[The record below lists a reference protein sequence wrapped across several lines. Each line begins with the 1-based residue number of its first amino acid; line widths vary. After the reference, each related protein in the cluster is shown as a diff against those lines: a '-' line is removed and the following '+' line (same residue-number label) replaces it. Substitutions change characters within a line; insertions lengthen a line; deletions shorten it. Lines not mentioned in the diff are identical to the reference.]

1 MLNIITSLLPQV
13 LATVDKVIPD
23 ADAAQK
29 AKQTIELE
37 LIKAANDINLA
48 QVETNKTEAAHRSVW
63 VSGWRPAVGWCCAL
77 GVFWMFIGGPAAQ
90 WIAVAN
96 DYPLDKLPVFPTDL
110 LFELLFALLGMAGL
124 RSFEKMKGIAK

>member
-1 MLNIITSLLPQV
+1 MLNLITSLLPQV

-77 GVFWMFIGGPAAQ
+77 GVFWMFIGSPAAQ

-96 DYPLDKLPVFPTDL
+96 DYPLD
-110 LFELLFALLGMAGL
+110 
-124 RSFEKMKGIAK
+124 

>member
-1 MLNIITSLLPQV
+1 MLNLITSLLPQV

-77 GVFWMFIGGPAAQ
+77 GVFWMFIGAPAAQ
-90 WIAVAN
+90 WVAVAN

>member
-13 LATVDKVIPD
+13 LSTVDKVIPD
-23 ADAAQK
+23 ADAAQ
-29 AKQTIELE
+29 
-37 LIKAANDINLA
+37 NLA

-96 DYPLDKLPVFPTDL
+96 DYPVENLPVFPTDA